1 VALAAAEEFA
11 RAAAS
16 ACAARGAFRV
26 ALAGG
31 TTPRAMYEALAD
43 KRGPWR
49 GSVPWE
55 KVHVFFGD
63 ERVVPP
69 DSRLSNAWMAKE
81 ALLRHV
87 PIPDAQVHRMRGE
100 TPDPERAAEEYE
112 EIVRQSFRLGDKERP
127 RFDLALLGMGEDGH
141 TASLFPGSREL
152 DEKERLAIATVAP
165 VEPSHRITLTL
176 PVFNAASEVI
186 LLVTGAGK
194 GPAFARVRAGDPL
207 PAARV
212 HPVDGTLLWLVD
224 RAAAVAAA

>member
-1 VALAAAEEFA
+1 VALAAAGEFA

-31 TTPRAMYEALAD
+31 TTPRSLYEALAD
-43 KRGPWR
+43 PRGPWR
-49 GSVPWE
+49 ASVPWE

-69 DSRLSNAWMAKE
+69 DSRLSNVWMAKQ

-87 PIPDAQVHRMRGE
+87 PIPEAQVHRMRGE
-100 TPDPERAAEEYE
+100 SPDPDRAAEEYE
-112 EIVRQSFRLGDKERP
+112 EMVRRHFRLSFAERP

-141 TASLFPGSREL
+141 TASLFPGGRGLE
-152 DEKERLAIATVAP
+152 EKERLAIATTAP
-165 VEPSHRITLTL
+165 VEPSQRITLTL
-176 PVFNAASEVI
+176 PVFNAAAEV
-186 LLVTGAGK
+186 LVLVTGAGK
-194 GPAFARVRAGDPL
+194 GRAFARVRAGDPL